1 MADDGWE
8 PRRPPAPPRPERPGR
23 FPIGATLATAVA
35 LALLVALGVWQ
46 LQRLKWKEGLLAR
59 ITALQAAP
67 AQPLEPEL
75 NAAAHG
81 RDVDFTRVRVSCPG
95 LASAPFLQLYGLK
108 DGQPGYRLISAC
120 PVDSD
125 RYRTLLVDRGFVGD
139 DVGAR
144 PPVDRADQA
153 PVAITGILR
162 VPDKPSF
169 VTPANKPQ
177 ANRWF
182 WRDAAG
188 MARALAAPQPAPV
201 FLYAETSSNPGFR
214 ALQPAPLPASIPNRH
229 LEYALTWF
237 GLAAGLVGVYAAGL
251 LKRRKN

>member
-1 MADDGWE
+1 MADNGWE
-8 PRRPPAPPRPERPGR
+8 PQLPPAPPPPARTG
-23 FPIGATLATAVA
+23 FPIGGTVATAVA
-35 LALLVALGVWQ
+35 LAILIGLGVWQ
-46 LQRLKWKEGLLAR
+46 LQRLKWKEGLLAH
-59 ITALQAAP
+59 IAALQTAP
-67 AQPLEPEL
+67 ARPLEPEL

-81 RDVDFTRVRVSCPG
+81 ADVDFTRVRVSCPG

-125 RYRTLLVDRGFVGD
+125 RYRTLLVDRGFVPD
-139 DVGAR
+139 SVSAR

-153 PVAITGILR
+153 PVEVTGILR
-162 VPDKPSF
+162 VPDKPTF
-169 VTPANKPQ
+169 VTPANHPD

-182 WRDAAG
+182 WRDAPA
-188 MARALAAPQPAPV
+188 MARALQAPVPAPV
-201 FLYAETSSNPGFR
+201 FLYAETSTNPSFA
-214 ALQPAPLPASIPNRH
+214 ALTPAPLPASIPNRH